1 MSTKTPIQNLY
12 VTGIFNL
19 VGNATINGNV
29 NITGNILLGNTLISE
44 QSYNELVMLANQ
56 PPIPGPKGDDGEK
69 GEKGE
74 PGDLKL
80 NENNNITTSSI
91 EFGSKGDIVFGSDGG
106 NYYLY
111 VCYYPGNWGR
121 ILLDINF

>member
-19 VGNATINGNV
+19 VGNATVNGNV
-29 NITGNILLGNTLISE
+29 NISGNIILGSTVISE
-44 QSYNELVMLANQ
+44 GSYNELLALVNQ
-56 PPIPGPKGDDGEK
+56 TLPGPPGEE
-69 GEKGE
+69 GPSGPQGPAGSLSTSEI
-74 PGDLKL
+74 
-80 NENNNITTSSI
+80 NSITTSSI
-91 EFGSKGDIVFGSDGG
+91 EFGSKGDVAFGSDNG

-111 VCYYPGNWGR
+111 ICYYPGNWGR